1 MWHPHGIWVKLVS
14 NYGKVFRRGILNLHD
29 STLNG
34 GNGNQSAVPMLPDS
48 GQESDCHSVAVS
60 AEVACTV
67 PTLLSESLT
76 PGI

>member
-14 NYGKVFRRGILNLHD
+14 NYGRVFGRGILNLHD
-29 STLNG
+29 SALNG

-48 GQESDCHSVAVS
+48 GQESGCHSAAVS
-60 AEVACTV
+60 ADV